1 MTEQYTT
8 QAAEDEISLK
18 DIIDFFIESWKTILL
33 TTILGL
39 LGALA
44 YILLT
49 PKTYEGTMQVQMSQ
63 LVTGSNKTNVSP
75 LGVNVEDPLVLIA
88 RLKMPSIYDQT
99 NIDACSLT
107 GKPNASEILA
117 KKVNATQLKGNNS
130 VLEVKIQDASV
141 EQVAQCLESIFEKIK
156 TTQNAI
162 KEPFLNEAKQKIIAY
177 ETKLKESKSVIA
189 RADKSSSALSAAY
202 LATRDEV
209 RQLTDEIVYLNNFI
223 AAGESRRAKLISPIY
238 VSDRPV
244 SPKKMIGLIVGL
256 LGGIFLG
263 ILFAMAKR
271 AIATYRS

>member
-8 QAAEDEISLK
+8 QAAEDEISIK

-39 LGALA
+39 LGASA
-44 YILLT
+44 YVWLT
-49 PKTYEGTMQVQMSQ
+49 PNTYEGAMQVQMAQ
-63 LVTGSNKTNVSP
+63 LASGTGNNNVSP
-75 LGVNVEDPLVLIA
+75 LGINMEDPLVLIA
-88 RLKMPSIYDQT
+88 RLKMPSIYDQA

-107 GKPNASEILA
+107 GKPNAPEILA
-117 KKVNATQLKGNNS
+117 KKVNSTQLKGNNS
-130 VLEVKIQDASV
+130 VVEVKIQDASV
-141 EQVAQCLESIFEKIK
+141 KQVAQCLENIFEKIR

-162 KEPFLNEAKQKIIAY
+162 KEPFLNEAKQKVITY
-177 ETKLKESKSVIA
+177 EAKLKESKSVIA

-244 SPKKMIGLIVGL
+244 SPKKLIGLIIGL
-256 LGGIFLG
+256 LAGIFLG